1 MASGPTGHPDT
12 LVIDKTGEREFSA
25 TLTVNHDDSVAAYTR
40 TFTVER
46 DPERYNRWALI
57 GVALLL
63 FGPDQLQLD
72 GWEADAR
79 SLDGP

>member
-1 MASGPTGHPDT
+1 MDS
-12 LVIDKTGEREFSA
+12 LVIVHEHDNEFTA
-25 TLTVNHDDSVAAYTR
+25 TLTVMHRDSLATYTR

-57 GVALLL
+57 GVALSV